1 MDLHTD
7 AAIFKMN
14 VMAQTYSL
22 AGMIVIGMENAM
34 SQMTTTKKKK
44 KKRYAPQICLPL
56 IQITTMTSTDGLN
69 VIQVG
74 YLRAEMMAI
83 SLRPVIL
90 IINAVAQQT
99 LLGMIAIGFKGGVN
113 QTQQILRLGSTVSII
128 ALI

>member
-22 AGMIVIGMENAM
+22 AGMIVIGMENVM
-34 SQMTTTKKKK
+34 SQMTTTKKK

-69 VIQVG
+69 VIQVES
-74 YLRAEMMAI
+74 LRVEMMAI

-90 IINAVAQQT
+90 IINAVVQQT
-99 LLGMIAIGFKGGVN
+99 FLGMIAIGFKGDVN